1 MSYRDKFADLEELLD
16 VVNRAILDG
25 VDKDKLMTIVDGL
38 ILNDAR
44 YKYGYE
50 YSFDISTSEI
60 YEIVEDSDFDL
71 DELATMLNDDT
82 SLMQVLEEL
91 SSLSYNELIA
101 AKYRI
106 AKFFIPERKQDD

>member
-1 MSYRDKFADLEELLD
+1 MAYSDKFGNLEELLYI
-16 VVNRAILDG
+16 VNRSILDG
-25 VDKDKLMTIVDGL
+25 VDKDKVMGIVDGL
-38 ILNDAR
+38 MLNNAS
-44 YKYGYE
+44 YKYGYD
-50 YSFDISTSEI
+50 YPFGISSVAI